1 MDVVLACIVGV
12 PVYDP
17 LEPGSPANDNIAP
30 PAHQAGY
37 RDGRRHNVP
46 RGYPDLLGPAIY

>member
-17 LEPGSPANDNIAP
+17 ADFHTPANDNMASP
-30 PAHQAGY
+30 TAHAGY
-37 RDGRRHNVP
+37 FDERRRHLSQ
-46 RGYPDLLGPAIY
+46 GYPEAPAIY

>member
-17 LEPGSPANDNIAP
+17 VELKSPANDNIASP
-30 PAHQAGY
+30 THHAGY
-37 RDGRRHNVP
+37 GDGWRRNVP